1 MNLFEFWREHIPYLQ
16 TLLWSI
22 FQMTQKAIGFE
33 LEIKKEFCC
42 GSRLWGKQFCYLCP
56 TIQQTLWL

>member
-33 LEIKKEFCC
+33 FEIKKEFCR
-42 GSRLWGKQFCYLCP
+42 GSRL
-56 TIQQTLWL
+56 